1 MSFFVSKKRDE
12 EFRCNMMENPIQAFN
27 PETGLKTNR
36 LNTGFNDK
44 EGQFNVTLVGDS
56 KRVCNILLF
65 FFASGNLLLMVN
77 QISK

>member
-1 MSFFVSKKRDE
+1 
-12 EFRCNMMENPIQAFN
+12 MENPIQAFN

-65 FFASGNLLLMVN
+65 LFASGNLLLMVN